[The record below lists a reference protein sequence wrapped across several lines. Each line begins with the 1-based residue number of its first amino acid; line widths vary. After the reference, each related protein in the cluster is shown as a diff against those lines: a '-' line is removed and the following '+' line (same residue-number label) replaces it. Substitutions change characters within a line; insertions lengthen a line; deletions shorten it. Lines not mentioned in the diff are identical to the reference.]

1 LGIIARTAMAAKED
15 LAEELAQQ
23 IRAAIAGASPPATPA
38 RPAVL
43 ESTDLEDVRIPIR
56 RAEEHLTP
64 TIPKAAR
71 FARAKSLVL
80 RALRFLW
87 RDQASFNAL
96 ALEAANGVVAALERN
111 RAEQERRSA
120 ELEEDFRRRDAAQDA
135 RIAHLETLGRQP
147 PAAAAS
153 TGAPLE
159 NPPLPES
166 VYALFEERF
175 RGSPTEVA
183 RKQRFYL
190 PYVRD
195 LPGPVFDA
203 GCGRGEFLRLL
214 RDERIAARGVESSSV
229 SAEACRAAGLDV
241 TQGDA
246 IEALAAAPT
255 ASLGAVVAFQVVEH
269 WPAAATFRF
278 LAEARRAIAPGGV
291 VIVETVNT
299 DSLAAMNA
307 FYLDPTHVR
316 PVPPE
321 ALRFL
326 CDAAGFRELSV
337 ELLAPLPAEKR
348 LEERSENDVRLNAI
362 LFGPQDYAVIG
373 RVPLP

>member
-1 LGIIARTAMAAKED
+1 MAAKEN
-15 LAEELAQQ
+15 LAEELAQE
-23 IRAAIAGASPPATPA
+23 IRAAIAGANPATLSP
-38 RPAVL
+38 RPAAPD
-43 ESTDLEDVRIPIR
+43 SGDLEDVRIPIR

-64 TIPKAAR
+64 TIPQAAR
-71 FARAKSLVL
+71 FARAKSLAL
-80 RALRFLW
+80 RMLRFLW

-96 ALEAANGVVAALERN
+96 SLEAANGVVAALERN
-111 RAEQERRSA
+111 RAAMEDQARRYA
-120 ELEEDFRRRDAAQDA
+120 ELASWRKAIDQHDAGQDA
-135 RIAHLETLGRQP
+135 RIAHLETLGTR
-147 PAAAAS
+147 PATSTAAGS
-153 TGAPLE
+153 SPE
-159 NPPLPES
+159 IPSLPES

-175 RGSPTEVA
+175 RGSSTEIA
-183 RKQRFYL
+183 QKQRFYL
-190 PYVRD
+190 RYVRD

-214 RDERIAARGVESSSV
+214 REEGIAARGVESSSH
-229 SAEACRAAGLDV
+229 SAEACRAEGLDV

-246 IEALAAAPT
+246 IEALAETPSAT
-255 ASLGAVVAFQVVEH
+255 LGAVVAFQVVEH

-321 ALRFL
+321 ALHFL
-326 CDAAGFRELSV
+326 CDAVGFRELTV
-337 ELLAPLPAEKR
+337 EFLSPLPAEER
-348 LEERSENDVRLNAI
+348 LDERSENDVRLNAI

-373 RVPLP
+373 RVPVP

>member
-1 LGIIARTAMAAKED
+1 MAAKED
-15 LAEELAQQ
+15 LAEELARE
-23 IRAAIAGASPPATPA
+23 IRAAVADAAPPEKAAPA
-38 RPAVL
+38 PGTA
-43 ESTDLEDVRIPIR
+43 DLEDVRVSIR
-56 RAEEHLTP
+56 RAGEHLTP
-64 TIPKAAR
+64 TIPQAVR
-71 FARAKSLVL
+71 FARAKSLAL

-96 ALEAANGVVAALERN
+96 SLEAVNGVVAALERT
-111 RAEQERRSA
+111 RAAREEQVRRYA
-120 ELEEDFRRRDAAQDA
+120 ELEEDFRRRDAGQDG
-135 RIAHLETLGRQP
+135 RIAYLETLRTRPGTAG
-147 PAAAAS
+147 AAGSSAEIPS
-153 TGAPLE
+153 
-159 NPPLPES
+159 LPES

-175 RGSPTEVA
+175 RGPSAEVLE
-183 RKQRFYL
+183 KQRFYL
-190 PYVRD
+190 PYVRG

-214 RDERIAARGVESSSV
+214 RDEGIAARGVEASSL
-229 SAEACRAAGLDV
+229 SANACRAAGLDV
-241 TQGDA
+241 TEGDA
-246 IEALAAAPT
+246 IGVLAETPS

-269 WPAAATFRF
+269 WPAASAFRF

-326 CDAAGFRELSV
+326 CDAVGFRDLSV
-337 ELLAPLPAEKR
+337 EFLSPLPAGRR
-348 LEERSENDVRLNAI
+348 LEERSDNDARLNAI